1 MHGQKHKPSSTE
13 SSNEYQKSLRTY
25 CNNTT
30 MQDSR
35 EEIYHSLELNLNTVY
50 NKPIQEGLSGGFVS
64 EIWSADV
71 GGFIIGSLWYVKKKF
86 K

>member
-1 MHGQKHKPSSTE
+1 
-13 SSNEYQKSLRTY
+13 
-25 CNNTT
+25 

-71 GGFIIGSLWYVKKKF
+71 GGFIIGSLWYVN
-86 K
+86 